1 MIGGPLN
8 YTFSAAGQRV
18 NEPIMDLIETD
29 EHERCTGPRHACG
42 GVLEGSMPL
51 CWFVSRQATKYR
63 TTTNGTPSAMDH
75 APASGLAR
83 RRPYKRLTA
92 NRDVRVIADIRS
104 CLLPREK
111 PNPAADRTTG
121 LGFSL
126 RHTNGPLRWIHAVLH
141 LRHPEHNTVLAM
153 N

>member
-8 YTFSAAGQRV
+8 YTFSAACWPADQ
-18 NEPIMDLIETD
+18 PIMDLIETD
-29 EHERCTGPRHACG
+29 EHQRCNGPRHACG
-42 GVLEGSMPL
+42 RALEASIPL

-83 RRPYKRLTA
+83 RRPDKRLTA
-92 NRDVRVIADIRS
+92 NKDVRVIADVRS

-126 RHTNGPLRWIHAVLH
+126 RPTNGPPRRGATGGLPAS
-141 LRHPEHNTVLAM
+141 A
-153 N
+153 